1 MTIPCLSLPDPCMS
15 FTTFNSLQLSLDKYE
30 GISYVGLNLCYPP
43 RAIGQ
48 SSKSCCER
56 QVQISNYV
64 NNIYFTNGC
73 ASISIVHIYHDVQA
87 VWPKVLPELLPE
99 LLPEICCRTQIRRR
113 LTATLNKCDVT
124 IIQHYSQ

>member
-1 MTIPCLSLPDPCMS
+1 MTIPCLSLPDPCLS
-15 FTTFNSLQLSLDKYE
+15 FTTVNCLQLSLDKMMVFH
-30 GISYVGLNLCYPP
+30 ISSAVLLVQSD
-43 RAIGQ
+43 RAPNPVA
-48 SSKSCCER
+48 R
-56 QVQISNYV
+56 DRYRVQISNYV

-124 IIQHYSQ
+124 IIQH